1 MKKSIYLNNLIMSV
15 VDEDNKLVQISL
27 DEKLRLVDD
36 VYDGNDPISTQLR
49 MEKGVNE
56 ENHNENVFPILW
68 IIKTFH
74 KFLITAKYMNDI

>member
-1 MKKSIYLNNLIMSV
+1 MSAVNEDAKLIQM
-15 VDEDNKLVQISL
+15 SL

-36 VYDGNDPISTQLR
+36 VYDEKDLISTQLR
-49 MEKGVNE
+49 MEKGENE

-74 KFLITAKYMNDI
+74 KLLIIATENT